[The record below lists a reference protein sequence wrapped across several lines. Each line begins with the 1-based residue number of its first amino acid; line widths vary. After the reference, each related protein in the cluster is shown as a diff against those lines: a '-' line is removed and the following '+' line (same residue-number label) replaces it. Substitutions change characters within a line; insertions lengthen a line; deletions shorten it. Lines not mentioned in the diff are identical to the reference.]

1 MDNTDTPTDMKP
13 HDDQFWATI
22 RRDQFYL
29 DPETTFLQGG
39 SVGPSPKPVVD
50 KVTESIKA
58 FDSNPLKYQ
67 PLYHPMV
74 REAREKLAAFI
85 GTRPE
90 RIALV
95 QNTTMGMSVPAQG
108 LTWKAGGEI
117 LMSDQEYGAVNACW
131 DYIAERYGLT
141 VRRVEMPL
149 EIRNKEQIIDTFKS
163 GLNDKTQVMVFGHV
177 YWSTGL
183 AVPVKELIELGRE
196 AGVWVI
202 VDGAH
207 ATSMVPLKLDE
218 WNPHFYMSSLHKWT
232 LAPKGTGFL
241 FVSDDAQPHVEPL
254 ILGGNAR
261 PNKDADASQFDMM
274 GTRDQTPFIGLG
286 TALDFQA
293 EIEWEQIRAYCQGLA
308 GYLKE
313 RIRRFKGCRILTPTD
328 PEMSGFITTFTIEGA
343 DIQKIRQEL
352 WDDEHIETSA
362 FTIRDIPVFRISTH
376 FYNSREDINRM
387 IREIER
393 RL

>member
-1 MDNTDTPTDMKP
+1 MDDNEIRP
-13 HDDQFWATI
+13 HDDQFWAAI

-29 DPETTFLQGG
+29 DPDTVFLQGG

-50 KVTESIKA
+50 RVTEAIRA
-58 FDSNPLKYQ
+58 FDSDPLKHQ
-67 PLYHPMV
+67 PLYGPMV
-74 REAREKLAAFI
+74 QESREKLAAFT
-85 GTRPE
+85 GTRPD

-141 VRRVEMPL
+141 VRRIEMPL
-149 EIRNKEQIIDTFKS
+149 DIRNKEQIIEAFEG
-163 GLNDKTQVMVFGHV
+163 GLNDKTQAIIFGHV

-183 AVPVKELIELGRE
+183 VTPVKELTALGRE
-196 AGVWVI
+196 RGVWVI

-207 ATSMVPLKLDE
+207 ATSMVPLHLDD

-241 FVSDDAQPHVEPL
+241 YISDDAQPHVEPL
-254 ILGGNAR
+254 ILGGNAW
-261 PNKDADASQFDMM
+261 PNPEADASKYDMM

-293 EIEWEQIRAYCQGLA
+293 DIGWEQIRAYCQGLA

-313 RIRRFKGCRILTPTD
+313 RIKRIKGGRVLTPAD
-328 PEMSGFITTFTIEGA
+328 PELSGFITTFTIEGA
-343 DIQKIRQEL
+343 DLQKIRQEL
-352 WDDEHIETSA
+352 WDDEHIETAA
-362 FTIRDIPVFRISTH
+362 FGIKDIPVFRISTH
-376 FYNSREDINRM
+376 FYNSREDIDKLV
-387 IREIER
+387 REIER
-393 RL
+393 RLS

>member
-1 MDNTDTPTDMKP
+1 MDDTDTPSDLQP
-13 HDDQFWATI
+13 HTDQFWAAI

-29 DPETTFLQGG
+29 DPDTTFLQGG

-58 FDSNPLKYQ
+58 FDSDPLKHQ
-67 PLYHPMV
+67 PLYGPMV
-74 REAREKLAAFI
+74 SEAREKLAAFI

-90 RIALV
+90 RVALV

-117 LMSDQEYGAVNACW
+117 LMTDQEYGAVNACW

-141 VRRVEMPL
+141 VRRVELPL
-149 EIRNKEQIIDTFKS
+149 EIRHKDQIIDTFKA
-163 GLNDKTQVMVFGHV
+163 GLNNKTQAMVFGHV

-183 AVPVKELIELGRE
+183 ATPVKELTELGRNQG
-196 AGVWVI
+196 AWVI

-207 ATSMVPLKLDE
+207 ATSMVPLHLDD
-218 WNPHFYMSSLHKWT
+218 WNPHFYTSSLHKWT

-241 FVSDDAQPHVEPL
+241 YVSDDAQSHVEPL

-261 PNKDADASQFDMM
+261 PDAPQDASKFDMM

-293 EIEWEQIRAYCQGLA
+293 EIGWEHIRTYCQGLA

-313 RIRRFKGCRILTPTD
+313 RIKRIRGGRVLTPTD
-328 PEMSGFITTFTIEGA
+328 PEMSGFITTFTIDGA
-343 DIQKIRQEL
+343 DLYKIRQEL
-352 WDDEHIETSA
+352 WDDEKIETSA
-362 FTIRDIPVFRISTH
+362 FSVKDIPVFRISTH
-376 FYNSREDINRM
+376 FYNSRDDIDRM